1 MTKCYLTEL
10 RDKKNK
16 ATGEEK
22 ERLQAEWEQ
31 KHKELEALK
40 EKDERNY
47 EGFGNE

>member
-10 RDKKNK
+10 RDRKNK

-22 ERLQAEWEQ
+22 QRLQAEWIRVHQ
-31 KHKELEALK
+31 ELEALK

-47 EGFGNE
+47 VEFER